1 MPCNDKQSFQAILTC
16 CKCEPVV
23 STMVRA
29 RLWPASPHRPQL
41 AFTFELLDWAEAL
54 LLECQVSL
62 MDFCKALC
70 FKCPH
75 LVVKRKGYYSSM
87 IDAFEEYRCMKVE
100 IRNSSFISS
109 IPYGNICPACP
120 KVIVIV
126 EYPNRYESLQESGTL
141 VLSMDALFGLPRKK
155 SSGTSYGE
163 AVHGHYFFDNQS
175 AVDEFVSTVPKRKS
189 EKV

>member
-1 MPCNDKQSFQAILTC
+1 
-16 CKCEPVV
+16 
-23 STMVRA
+23 
-29 RLWPASPHRPQL
+29 
-41 AFTFELLDWAEAL
+41 
-54 LLECQVSL
+54 
-62 MDFCKALC
+62 
-70 FKCPH
+70 
-75 LVVKRKGYYSSM
+75 
-87 IDAFEEYRCMKVE
+87 MKVE
-100 IRNSSFISS
+100 IRNSSS
-109 IPYGNICPACP
+109 INYGNICPACP

-163 AVHGHYFFDNQS
+163 AVHGHYFFNQS

>member
-1 MPCNDKQSFQAILTC
+1 
-16 CKCEPVV
+16 
-23 STMVRA
+23 
-29 RLWPASPHRPQL
+29 
-41 AFTFELLDWAEAL
+41 
-54 LLECQVSL
+54 
-62 MDFCKALC
+62 
-70 FKCPH
+70 
-75 LVVKRKGYYSSM
+75 
-87 IDAFEEYRCMKVE
+87 MKVE